1 MPTTTTHEISP
12 LHLTMSE
19 SAIAPGREM
28 LGSVMR
34 RARKTNWDDA
44 IARADRIIA
53 ITGGAAVIVAV
64 LYFMPVFVNIL
75 TK

>member
-12 LHLTMSE
+12 LHLTMSD

-34 RARKTNWDDA
+34 RARKTNWDDL
-44 IARADRIIA
+44 IKKADRFITIA
-53 ITGGAAVIVAV
+53 GGIAMVMSI